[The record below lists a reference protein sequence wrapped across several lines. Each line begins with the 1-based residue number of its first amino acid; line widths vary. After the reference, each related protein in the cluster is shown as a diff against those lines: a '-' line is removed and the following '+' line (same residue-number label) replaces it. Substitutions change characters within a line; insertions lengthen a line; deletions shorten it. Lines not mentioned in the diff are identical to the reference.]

1 MTMEGAA
8 MRERVQVQTI
18 IIGAGQA
25 GLSMGYHLANQGVPF
40 LILEGNER
48 VGDSW
53 RKRWDSL
60 KLFTPARFN
69 GLDGM
74 PYPGPRWREITKD
87 EMGDYLESYARHFSL
102 PVETG
107 ARVRGLSREGNRYV
121 IDAGTRQYE
130 AEHVVVAMA
139 SYQEPRVP
147 GFARELRPD
156 IVQMHSRDYKNP
168 AQLRDGPVLLVGAG
182 NSGAEIAR
190 ETVKTHP
197 TLLAGPPTGQIP
209 FQIDGF
215 AAQHGLLHLEFR
227 VLFHRVM
234 SLDTPIGRKVHGRGH
249 GATPLIRV
257 KEKDLRKAGVERLSR
272 VVGVKDGLP
281 VLQDGRVLDVA
292 NVIWCTGFDPG
303 FSWINLPVLDGQEPK
318 HHRGIVP
325 GEPGLYFVGLH
336 FLYAMSS
343 TMVHGVGRDA
353 EYIAKEIGRRVAL
366 QQGAVAASQG
376 PRLVKR
382 DSARVA

>member
-1 MTMEGAA
+1 
-8 MRERVQVQTI
+8 MREPQRVQTI
-18 IIGAGQA
+18 VIGAGQA
-25 GLSMGYHLANQGVPF
+25 GLSMGYHLSKAGVPF
-40 LILEGNER
+40 LILDGNER

-60 KLFTPARFN
+60 KLFTPVRFN

-74 PYPGPRWREITKD
+74 PCPGPKWSEITKD
-87 EMGDYLESYARHFSL
+87 EMGDYLEAYVERFSL

-107 ARVRGLSREGNRYV
+107 VRVRGVSREDNHYR
-121 IDAGTRQYE
+121 IDAGDRQFE

-139 SYQEPRVP
+139 SYQEPKVP
-147 GFARELRPD
+147 AFARDLRPD
-156 IVQMHSRDYKNP
+156 IVQMHSREYRNP

-190 ETVKTHP
+190 ETVKTHS
-197 TLLAGPPTGQIP
+197 TLLSGPSTGEVP

-215 AAQHGLLHLEFR
+215 AARHGLLHFVFR
-227 VLFHRVM
+227 VMFHRIL
-234 SLDTPIGRKVHGRGH
+234 SLSTPIGRMAHG
-249 GATPLIRV
+249 GAQKGTPLIRV
-257 KEKDLRKAGVERLSR
+257 KSKDLKKAGIERLPR

-281 VLQDGRVLDVA
+281 LLQDGRVLEVT

-303 FSWINLPVLDGQEPK
+303 FSWINLPVFDGDEPK
-318 HHRGIVP
+318 HDRGVVP

-343 TMVHGVGRDA
+343 TMIHGVGRDA
-353 EYIAKEIGRRVAL
+353 EYIANEIARRVRPRP
-366 QQGAVAASQG
+366 GSIVPTPVATG
-376 PRLVKR
+376 PQLVKGG
-382 DSARVA
+382 SARVA

>member
-1 MTMEGAA
+1 
-8 MRERVQVQTI
+8 MREPQKVQTI
-18 IIGAGQA
+18 VIGAGQA
-25 GLSMGYHLANQGVPF
+25 GLSTGYYLAKAGIPF
-40 LILEGNER
+40 LILDGNER

-74 PYPGPRWREITKD
+74 PYPGPAWREITKN
-87 EMGDYLESYARHFSL
+87 EMGDYLESYVERFSL

-107 ARVRGLSREGNRYV
+107 VRVRGVSREGSRYH
-121 IDAGTRQYE
+121 IDAGDRLFE
-130 AEHVVVAMA
+130 AEQVVVAMA
-139 SYQEPRVP
+139 SYQEPKVP
-147 GFARELRPD
+147 AFARDLRPD
-156 IVQMHSRDYKNP
+156 IVQMHSREYRNP

-197 TLLAGPPTGQIP
+197 TLLAGPATGEVP
-209 FQIDGF
+209 FKIDGF
-215 AAQHGLLHLEFR
+215 AARHGLLHFVFR
-227 VLFHRVM
+227 VMFHRIL
-234 SLDTPIGRKVHGRGH
+234 SLSTPIGRMAHG
-249 GATPLIRV
+249 GAQKGTPLIRV
-257 KEKDLRKAGVERLSR
+257 KSKDLKKAGIERLPR

-281 VLQDGRVLDVA
+281 LLQDGRVLEVT

-303 FSWINLPVLDGQEPK
+303 FSWINLPVFDGDEPK
-318 HHRGIVP
+318 HDRGIVP

-343 TMVHGVGRDA
+343 TMIHGVGRDA
-353 EYIAKEIGRRVAL
+353 EYIAKEIARRVRL
-366 QQGAVAASQG
+366 G
-376 PRLVKR
+376 PGSIVPTATGPQLMKGSDR
-382 DSARVA
+382 ARVA

>member
-1 MTMEGAA
+1 MSTQ
-8 MRERVQVQTI
+8 RVQTI

-25 GLSMGYHLANQGVPF
+25 GLSMGYHLAREGVPF
-40 LILEGNER
+40 LILDANQR

-74 PYPGPRWREITKD
+74 PWPGPEWREVTKD
-87 EMGDYLESYARHFSL
+87 EMGDYLESYVQRFAL

-107 ARVRGLSREGNRYV
+107 VRVKGLSRDGSYYH
-121 IDAGTRQYE
+121 IDAGDRHYE

-139 SYQEPRVP
+139 SYQEPKVP
-147 GFARELRPD
+147 SFTREIRGD
-156 IVQMHSRDYKNP
+156 IVQMHSREYRNLE
-168 AQLRDGPVLLVGAG
+168 QLREGPVLLVGAG

-197 TLLAGPPTGQIP
+197 TLLSGPPTGEVP

-215 AAQHGLLHLEFR
+215 AARHGLLQFVFR
-227 VLFHRVM
+227 VVFHRVL
-234 SLDTPIGRKVHGRGH
+234 SLSTPIGRKAHG
-249 GATPLIRV
+249 GAQKGTPLIRV
-257 KEKDLRKAGVERLSR
+257 KSKDLKKAGIERLPR

-281 VLQDGRVLDVA
+281 LLQDGRVLEVA
-292 NVIWCTGFDPG
+292 NIIWCTGFEPG
-303 FSWINLPVLDGQEPK
+303 FTWIHLPVFDGPEPK
-318 HHRGIVP
+318 HARGIVP

-343 TMVHGVGRDA
+343 TMIHGVGRDA
-353 EYIAKEIGRRVAL
+353 EYIAKEIACRVRL
-366 QQGAVAASQG
+366 RPGSRVPPVATG
-376 PRLVKR
+376 PRLVK
-382 DSARVA
+382 DDDAQVA